1 MDPRQR
7 LGILMFCTSSGASSG
22 GSQLLWMMEL
32 SNTSKAAV
40 ALANST
46 CMQELFKR
54 NLTQVY
60 MSVATLLL
68 PFMNL
73 SLAVLCHVQ
82 ASSFS
87 SLVHR
92 RRNGRDGIL
101 GS

>member
-1 MDPRQR
+1 
-7 LGILMFCTSSGASSG
+7 
-22 GSQLLWMMEL
+22 MEL
-32 SNTSKAAV
+32 SNTFKAAV

-60 MSVATLLL
+60 MPVATLLL
-68 PFMNL
+68 LFMNL
-73 SLAVLCHVQ
+73 SLAVLCYVQ

-92 RRNGRDGIL
+92 RRDGRDGIL
-101 GS
+101 GSREQRPGFGVCLSSMTLIR